1 MATFERNKPHFNI
14 GTLGHVDHGKSTLSR
29 AVLRAFDPQW
39 QATADKIDKAPESRN
54 RGITISIA
62 HVEFETPN
70 RHYAWIDCPGHKD
83 YIKNMITGAAQLDG
97 ALLVVSST
105 DGPMPQTREHV
116 LLARQVG
123 VPKLAVVINKFGQT
137 DDEILELITEDA
149 RDLLSKNG
157 YDREAPVFVIDAF
170 KASEGDEEWVGK
182 VQEMMA
188 KVDEYFEMPEREMD
202 KPFLMGI
209 EDVFSITGRGTVCTG
224 RVERGTLNVNQDVEL
239 LGLGHK
245 PVKTTATGLEMF
257 RKSLDQVVAGDNV
270 GVLVRGI
277 ERKDVERGMVLA
289 APGSVTMHTEFKA
302 SVYVLKKEEGGRHTA
317 FVSGYRPQFYIK
329 TADVTGEVTLADGV
343 EMIMPGDN
351 ADLAV
356 KLIVPV
362 VIEKGMKFAVREG
375 GTTVGAGVVT
385 EIVK

>member
-1 MATFERNKPHFNI
+1 
-14 GTLGHVDHGKSTLSR
+14 
-29 AVLRAFDPQW
+29 
-39 QATADKIDKAPESRN
+39 
-54 RGITISIA
+54 
-62 HVEFETPN
+62 
-70 RHYAWIDCPGHKD
+70 
-83 YIKNMITGAAQLDG
+83 MITGAAQLDG

-351 ADLAV
+351 ADLTV